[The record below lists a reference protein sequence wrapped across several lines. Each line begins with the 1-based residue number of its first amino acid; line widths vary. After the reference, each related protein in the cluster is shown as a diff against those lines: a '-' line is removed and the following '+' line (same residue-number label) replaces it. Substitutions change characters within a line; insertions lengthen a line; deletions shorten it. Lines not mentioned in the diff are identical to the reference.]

1 MNSLNK
7 VILPSKNDMLGRE
20 FPHRSGVFPPQAWG
34 IFPMLVGKNPHRHGE
49 SGELIPPKLVYCPL
63 FKQFGVVALV
73 LFYCLFFA

>member
-1 MNSLNK
+1 
-7 VILPSKNDMLGRE
+7 MLGKGKRIS
-20 FPHRSGVFPPQAWG
+20 PYLWG

-73 LFYCLFFA
+73 LFCQRGNFAIFSLIL

>member
-1 MNSLNK
+1 
-7 VILPSKNDMLGRE
+7 MLGRE
-20 FPHRSGVFPPQAWG
+20 F
-34 IFPMLVGKNPHRHGE
+34 PHRHGE